1 MSDNSEILSNLEDN
15 SSGNLNI
22 IRTDMEK
29 ENASNSYEENSAD
42 NGVVQLGGSQ
52 SDQLQCDDCKPMDE
66 TKEVVD
72 ELVKVDIAPQE
83 NESAGLSLSEY
94 KEATIRLLD
103 EVTSN
108 VNTIPETD
116 SSTNTEIRAAASTS
130 IDLTKSDSVEIVT
143 IQSGSSAE
151 NSRSPPIDDGDVT
164 VDLTNEG
171 EDSKECAIESV
182 TSMSSFDEHNCDEP
196 VAKRLK
202 LGTDPISI
210 DLTEVKDNSN
220 ASSDVVI
227 VPETEESA
235 PSKDTDME
243 SFLRLSVFEFKGPP
257 RQLTGAW
264 ECFKDSENKNYLRG
278 CKWSPDGTCILTN
291 SNDNKLKLFNLPD
304 ELYYSGGENKIID
317 GLKPVLNMKE
327 ADTVYD
333 FCWYPLMSSSQPE
346 TACLAVTSKDTPVHL
361 YDAFT
366 GDIRCSYRAYNHL
379 DEVVAAHCVKFS
391 SDGNKIYCGFNK
403 MIRVFDVTRPGRDFE
418 SRPTFAKEGQRG
430 IISCIDNSPTEQG
443 LYAAGSYSRSIALY
457 SEPAGS
463 MVCMF
468 EGQHGGVTEVKFSPD
483 GTKLYSGGRKDNEI
497 ICWDMRNPGQIL
509 FSVLRTVIT
518 NQRIYFDIT
527 SDSKYLLSGSHD
539 GTVLIWDTTSA
550 PVQLNVHSD
559 PVIQPVMAFEGHSD
573 TVNGISLHP
582 TLPVIATASG
592 QRHFRSFNNDD
603 DVIEIDE
610 TSTKIDNSLRL
621 WWS

>member
-1 MSDNSEILSNLEDN
+1 
-15 SSGNLNI
+15 
-22 IRTDMEK
+22 MEK
-29 ENASNSYEENSAD
+29 ENASNSYGENSAD
-42 NGVVQLGGSQ
+42 NGVVQLRGSQ

-66 TKEVVD
+66 SKEVVV
-72 ELVKVDIAPQE
+72 ELVKRDTASQE

-116 SSTNTEIRAAASTS
+116 CSANTEIRATATTS
-130 IDLTKSDSVEIVT
+130 IDLTKSDSVDIVT
-143 IQSGSSAE
+143 IPSGSSAE
-151 NSRSPPIDDGDVT
+151 NSRSPPIGDGDVT

-171 EDSKECAIESV
+171 EDSKECAIESI
-182 TSMSSFDEHNCDEP
+182 TSMSSLDEHNCDQP

-202 LGTDPISI
+202 LETDHISI

-243 SFLRLSVFEFKGPP
+243 SFLRLSAFEFKGPP

-278 CKWSPDGTCILTN
+278 CKWAPDGTCILTN

-317 GLKPVLNMKE
+317 ELKPVLNMKE

-333 FCWYPLMSSSQPE
+333 FCWYPQMSSSQPE

-527 SDSKYLLSGSHD
+527 SDSKYLVSGSHD

-603 DVIEIDE
+603 DIIEIDE